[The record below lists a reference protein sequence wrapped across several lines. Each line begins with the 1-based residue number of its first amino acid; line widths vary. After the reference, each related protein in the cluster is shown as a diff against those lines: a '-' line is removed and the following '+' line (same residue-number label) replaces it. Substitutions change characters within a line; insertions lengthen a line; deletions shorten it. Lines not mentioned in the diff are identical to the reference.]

1 MEIFDNS
8 PVYEPCI
15 GRLVREHCCVGHL
28 LDNCIYLITP
38 QGSPLAARA
47 EAVRADFERIIGN
60 QADEFFNTY
69 SLETVEQ
76 VELANHPEIRGRIDH
91 DGDNLVL
98 QLPNYTG
105 SAARFIVARTTE
117 ERLLGDLALMV
128 RAAERIARHEITLRL
143 EDYALDNLDEFA
155 GLLRNAFADP
165 YLRDSLLAHYADEKQ
180 SPSFGMLRSAP
191 DYTEKMQEVAP
202 CTYRKQQEIFDRLYK
217 NLKKCHKK
225 DSAQARAEIEYIIG
239 ITDPA
244 TLLKSI
250 LAQSPQVREKIM
262 QRINP
267 SYLASTS
274 TLKVEVRNEQRE
286 GKKKPNDGHYNL
298 FFANSNGELM
308 VYFQRKGSYILYL
321 VYLLDRKVRGDRVD
335 TLDLARHEALFVRL
349 YDLVYGAGGKDK
361 FDTMMEV
368 NNTPGEMMQKNVYSL
383 YYQARLDIGL
393 FCEKLR
399 EAPEPFLIH
408 DINSHLAVLPE
419 NITLPPEILSLAK
432 C

>member
-76 VELANHPEIRGRIDH
+76 VELANHPKIRGGIDH
-91 DGDNLVL
+91 YGDNLVL

-105 SAARFIVARTTE
+105 SASRFIVARTTE

-165 YLRDSLLAHYADEKQ
+165 YLRDSLLAHYAPTGPG
-180 SPSFGMLRSAP
+180 PSFGMVRSAP
-191 DYTEKMQEVAP
+191 VHTEKMQEVAP
-202 CTYRKQQEIFDRLYK
+202 CTYREQQEIFDRLYK
-217 NLKKCHKK
+217 NLKECHKK
-225 DSAQARAEIEYIIG
+225 DSARARAEIEYIIG

-262 QRINP
+262 QRIDP

-274 TLKVEVRNEQRE
+274 TLQVEVRNEQRK

-298 FFANSNGELM
+298 FFANSNGERM

-321 VYLLDRKVRGDRVD
+321 LYLLDRKVRGDRVD

-349 YDLVYGAGGKDK
+349 YDLIYGAGGKDQ
-361 FDTMMEV
+361 FATMMEV
-368 NNTPGEMMQKNVYSL
+368 NDTPGEMAQRNVYSF
-383 YYQARLDIGL
+383 YYKARLDIGR
-393 FCEKLR
+393 FCEELR

-408 DINSHLAVLPE
+408 DMNSHLAVLPE